1 MRATS
6 LGIFVQNYLGYAT
19 NMYLFFLMK
28 KPPIT
33 KIPPCTH
40 LGKQSGSAIFSYDGI
55 DRIRFAGQRVY
66 SQSQPVHRP
75 PEEGYI
81 CG

>member
-28 KPPIT
+28 NAYSRLAKKILSWQNPGWLLTIDPIYPMFTQCPHHPPIV
-33 KIPPCTH
+33 P
-40 LGKQSGSAIFSYDGI
+40 G
-55 DRIRFAGQRVY
+55 
-66 SQSQPVHRP
+66 
-75 PEEGYI
+75 
-81 CG
+81 